1 MAGTCTFISRLVIEL
16 SSNNRASRTWGGG
29 GGASFCWARISAMN
43 SNGVSSAREVALS
56 PEGPSCIFVGPIETA
71 SQETLEALYCQA
83 RDAYYSGKPLIVDDM
98 FDRVEVITLITFICE
113 PNFGFRQH
121 PNYLPNNCLKQLK
134 LRWYGSKSV
143 VKYPRCSIRRQSTY
157 SDAEEDISQAFA
169 LASIWI
175 LFLTI
180 GSSAC
185 ALPIIYTIGLAYQNA
200 FGSGIA
206 HGSQATIIGFLATV
220 NGILFMAVGSLI
232 GYPIASASVKVLQ
245 GLWRNDL
252 VALKGACPNCGE
264 EVFAFVKSDQS
275 NDSPHRAD
283 CHVCESLLEFRTKV
297 ESFLISRVQTK
308 HDTAFGILLE
318 GYYSSSQL
326 PPAIAFPRIV
336 ALHQTTTSI
345 PGKTLQE

>member
-1 MAGTCTFISRLVIEL
+1 MECLGHVRLH
-16 SSNNRASRTWGGG
+16 SHRKD
-29 GGASFCWARISAMN
+29 
-43 SNGVSSAREVALS
+43 
-56 PEGPSCIFVGPIETA
+56 PSCIFVGPIETA

-98 FDRVEVITLITFICE
+98 FDRVE
-113 PNFGFRQH
+113 
-121 PNYLPNNCLKQLK
+121 
-134 LRWYGSKSV
+134 
-143 VKYPRCSIRRQSTY
+143 YPRCSIRRHSTY
-157 SDAEEDISQAFA
+157 SDAEDDISQAFA

-175 LFLTI
+175 FFLTI

-185 ALPIIYTIGLAYQNA
+185 TLPIIYTIGLAYQNA

-297 ESFLISRVQTK
+297 EQNTSRVGRQWVYGRIYLVSRRRQRWNRW
-308 HDTAFGILLE
+308 TACHL
-318 GYYSSSQL
+318 QL
-326 PPAIAFPRIV
+326 CRND
-336 ALHQTTTSI
+336 
-345 PGKTLQE
+345 

>member
-1 MAGTCTFISRLVIEL
+1 MSSMAGTCTFISRLDL
-16 SSNNRASRTWGGG
+16 GGG

-43 SNGVSSAREVALS
+43 SNECLAREVALS
-56 PEGPSCIFVGPIETA
+56 RKDVLHIRWPIETA

-98 FDRVEVITLITFICE
+98 FDRVE
-113 PNFGFRQH
+113 
-121 PNYLPNNCLKQLK
+121 LK

-143 VKYPRCSIRRQSTY
+143 VKYPRCSIRRHSTY
-157 SDAEEDISQAFA
+157 SDAEDDISQAFA

-175 LFLTI
+175 FFLTI

-185 ALPIIYTIGLAYQNA
+185 TLPIIYTVGLAYQNA

-232 GYPIASASVKVLQ
+232 GYPIASASGINLEVQILSGLLSCVYGTNSQLYSRQVKQAIASRPLRMTC
-245 GLWRNDL
+245 GF
-252 VALKGACPNCGE
+252 KGACPNCGE

-275 NDSPHRAD
+275 NDSHIEQI
-283 CHVCESLLEFRTKV
+283 VMYVKV
-297 ESFLISRVQTK
+297 YLNSEPRLRGKYANLAKHFKSRKTVGLWA
-308 HDTAFGILLE
+308 H
-318 GYYSSSQL
+318 
-326 PPAIAFPRIV
+326 
-336 ALHQTTTSI
+336 I
-345 PGKTLQE
+345 PGITKTSEMEHAICYSVEMTEGRRLIEQNFGGNAKEP

>member
-1 MAGTCTFISRLVIEL
+1 MAGTCTFISRHVIEL

-43 SNGVSSAREVALS
+43 SNGVSSTREVALS

-98 FDRVEVITLITFICE
+98 FDRVE
-113 PNFGFRQH
+113 
-121 PNYLPNNCLKQLK
+121 LK

-143 VKYPRCSIRRQSTY
+143 VKYPRCSLRRQSTY

-185 ALPIIYTIGLAYQNA
+185 AFPIIYTIGLAYQNA

-206 HGSQATIIGFLATV
+206 HGSQAPIIGFLATV

-252 VALKGACPNCGE
+252 VALRGACPNCGE

-297 ESFLISRVQTK
+297 EVIDLLMPKVFLCFLFKELNMQIS
-308 HDTAFGILLE
+308 
-318 GYYSSSQL
+318 
-326 PPAIAFPRIV
+326 IV
-336 ALHQTTTSI
+336 RLS
-345 PGKTLQE
+345 

>member
-1 MAGTCTFISRLVIEL
+1 MECLGHVRLQ
-16 SSNNRASRTWGGG
+16 SHRKD
-29 GGASFCWARISAMN
+29 
-43 SNGVSSAREVALS
+43 
-56 PEGPSCIFVGPIETA
+56 PSCIFVGPIETA

-98 FDRVEVITLITFICE
+98 FDRVE
-113 PNFGFRQH
+113 
-121 PNYLPNNCLKQLK
+121 LK

-143 VKYPRCSIRRQSTY
+143 VKYPRCSIRRHSTY
-157 SDAEEDISQAFA
+157 SDAEDDISQAFA

-175 LFLTI
+175 FFLTI

-185 ALPIIYTIGLAYQNA
+185 TLPIIYTIGLAYQNA

-264 EVFAFVKSDQS
+264 EVFAFVKSDPS

-283 CHVCESLLEFRTKV
+283 CHVCESLLEFEPKV
-297 ESFLISRVQTK
+297 EQNTSRVGRQWVY
-308 HDTAFGILLE
+308 G
-318 GYYSSSQL
+318 
-326 PPAIAFPRIV
+326 RIYLV
-336 ALHQTTTSI
+336 SRRRQRW
-345 PGKTLQE
+345 K